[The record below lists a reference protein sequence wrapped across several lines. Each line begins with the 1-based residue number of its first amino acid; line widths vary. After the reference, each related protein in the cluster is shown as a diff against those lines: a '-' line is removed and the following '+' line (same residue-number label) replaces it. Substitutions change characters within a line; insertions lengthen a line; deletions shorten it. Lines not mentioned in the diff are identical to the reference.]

1 MKILVTGPKGQ
12 LGHELLIQ
20 GNNSGYEI
28 LPSDHSDLDITD
40 KARVKNR
47 LEKFQPSLVV
57 NAAAYTKVDQAETEQ
72 NLAFAVNRDGPA
84 NLAEICAM
92 FEVPLIHISTDFVF
106 DGEKGS
112 PYIESDPVSPL
123 SIYGI
128 SKQEGENEV
137 RSRLKNHII
146 LRTSWLYGVHGHNFV
161 KTILKSGQEKETL
174 YGVDDQSGSP
184 TSAADLAE
192 TILNIISK
200 IKHSSDIKWG
210 TYHYCG
216 LGITTWHKFAEE
228 ILKLARQYIS
238 IKTTN
243 VKPLSTAEYTA
254 KHADKRKK
262 IAIRPSFSALDC
274 SLIEKNFGI
283 SLKPW
288 QNSLKTVIRQLCQ
301 KETEK

>member
-1 MKILVTGPKGQ
+1 MFS
-12 LGHELLIQ
+12 LLIQ

-28 LPSDHSDLDITD
+28 LPRNHSDLDITD
-40 KARVKNR
+40 KTQVKNR
-47 LEKFQPSLVV
+47 LEKSQPSFVV

-106 DGEKGS
+106 DGKKSS
-112 PYIESDPVSPL
+112 PYIESDPISPL

-128 SKQEGENEV
+128 SKKEGENEV
-137 RSRLKNHII
+137 RSRLKKYII
-146 LRTSWLYGVHGHNFV
+146 LRTAWLYGVHGQNFV
-161 KTILKSGQEKETL
+161 KTMLRLGKEKE
-174 YGVDDQSGSP
+174 VIPVVADQFGSP

-192 TILNIISK
+192 AILNIISK
-200 IKHSSDIKWG
+200 IKHSSDINWG

-228 ILKLARQYIS
+228 ILNLARQYIS

-243 VKPLSTAEYTA
+243 VKPISTAEYPTE
-254 KHADKRKK
+254 
-262 IAIRPSFSALDC
+262 AIRPCFSALDC
-274 SLIEKNFGI
+274 SLIKKNFRI
-283 SLKPW
+283 NPKPW
-288 QNSLKTVIRQLCQ
+288 QDSLKTVIRQLCQ
-301 KETEK
+301 KETGK